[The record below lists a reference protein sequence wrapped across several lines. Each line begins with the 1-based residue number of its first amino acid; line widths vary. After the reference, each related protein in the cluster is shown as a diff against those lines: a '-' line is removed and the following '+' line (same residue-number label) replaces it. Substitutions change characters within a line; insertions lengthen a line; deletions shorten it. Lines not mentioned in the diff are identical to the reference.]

1 MGHEWWGNFLS
12 VANWSDFWIHE
23 GFDTYAEALFIEEKY
38 GRNKAIGFVRDRYK
52 KNIKK

>member
-38 GRNKAIGFVRDRYK
+38 GRNKAIGL
-52 KNIKK
+52 